1 MKYLAFKDVKS
12 LLNSP
17 KKIVIIPHYNP
28 DGDAIGSALGLYHY
42 FIQKKHKTS
51 IIVPND
57 YPKFLKWLTGTSV
70 IINFESDVEKAKQ
83 ILFSADLIFT
93 VDFNA
98 LHRIGNMKSILESNT
113 APKIMID
120 HHQQPEDYAAYMY
133 SDVEMGSTSEMIYHF
148 INRIGDSDML
158 NKSIAEALYTGIVTD
173 TASFRF
179 PKTTPT
185 THNVVAK
192 LINCGI
198 NHSEIHNKIY
208 DSNRFDRIKLL
219 GIALNN
225 LKIIIQHNAAY
236 ITLSQSELDSCNYQ
250 KGDTEGLVNY
260 GLSIKGIKLAA
271 IFIENKSEGIVKI
284 SFRSKGNFDVNK
296 FSRHHFNGGGHKNA
310 AGGKSDLSLE
320 KIVSKFEFLLNDNGT
335 SLSK

>member
-1 MKYLAFKDVKS
+1 MKHLDFNEVKS

-42 FIQKKHKTS
+42 LIQKEHKTN

-70 IINFESDVEKAKQ
+70 IINFESYTEKANE
-83 ILFSADLIFT
+83 ILLSADLIFT

-98 LHRIGNMKSILESNT
+98 LHRIGNMKSILENNT

-148 INRIGDSDML
+148 INRIGDLDML
-158 NKSIAEALYTGIVTD
+158 NKPISEALYTGIVTD

-192 LINCGI
+192 LMTCGI

-219 GIALNN
+219 GMALNN
-225 LKIIIQHNAAY
+225 LKIIKQHNAAY

-260 GLSIKGIKLAA
+260 GLSIKGVKLAA

-296 FSRHHFNGGGHKNA
+296 FSRHNFNGGGHKNA

-320 KIVSKFEFLLNDNGT
+320 KVVSKFEFLLKNNGA
-335 SLSK
+335 SISK

>member
-1 MKYLAFKDVKS
+1 M
-12 LLNSP
+12 
-17 KKIVIIPHYNP
+17 
-28 DGDAIGSALGLYHY
+28 
-42 FIQKKHKTS
+42 
-51 IIVPND
+51 
-57 YPKFLKWLTGTSV
+57 
-70 IINFESDVEKAKQ
+70 IINFESDVKKAKQ

-113 APKIMID
+113 VPKIMID

-192 LINCGI
+192 LMNCGI

-284 SFRSKGNFDVNK
+284 SLRSKGNFDVNK

>member
-1 MKYLAFKDVKS
+1 MKHLGFSEVKS

-17 KKIVIIPHYNP
+17 KKIVVIPHYNP

-42 FIQKKHKTS
+42 LIQKEHKTN

-57 YPKFLKWLTGTSV
+57 YPKFLKWLTGTSL
-70 IINFESDVEKAKQ
+70 IINFESHAEKANEV
-83 ILFSADLIFT
+83 LLSADLIFT

-98 LHRIGNMKSILESNT
+98 LHRIGNMKSILECNT

-148 INRIGDSDML
+148 INRIGDLDML
-158 NKSIAEALYTGIVTD
+158 NKPIAEALYTGIVTD

-179 PKTTPT
+179 PKTSPT
-185 THNVVAK
+185 THKVVAK
-192 LINCGI
+192 LMTCGI

-225 LKIIIQHNAAY
+225 LKIIKQHNAAY

-260 GLSIKGIKLAA
+260 GLSIKGVKLAA
-271 IFIENKSEGIVKI
+271 IFIENKSEEIVKI

-296 FSRHHFNGGGHKNA
+296 FSRHNFNGGGHKNA

-320 KIVSKFEFLLNDNGT
+320 KVVSKFEFLLKNNGA
-335 SLSK
+335 SISK